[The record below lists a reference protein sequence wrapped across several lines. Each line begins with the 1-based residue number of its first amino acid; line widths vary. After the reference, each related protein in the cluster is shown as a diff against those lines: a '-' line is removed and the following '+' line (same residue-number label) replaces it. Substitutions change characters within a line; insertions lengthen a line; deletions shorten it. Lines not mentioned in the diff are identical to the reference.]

1 MRIELIPSA
10 RRLIRSLRDIGYEFE
25 EAVADIVDNSIEAEA
40 TTININ
46 LNFDGEE
53 SFLLISD
60 NGVGMTSSQIQEAL
74 RFGSERNYAKD
85 DLGRFGLGLKTASL
99 SQCEK
104 LTVSSRKGEERAR
117 INSFCWDLE
126 HIEIFNRW
134 EILKVTSDCLK
145 DEVRSHLKNTTGTV
159 VTWEKLGRL
168 MGFKY
173 PDGEHAKKQSISMI
187 EGLKSHLGMVF
198 HKFLSGEVRNKRIA
212 IYVNNEK
219 VLPWDPF
226 ARGESET
233 KIISSQSIPIEYG
246 NKSFNVKIEPFILP
260 PQALFSSPRAHQ
272 IAGGL
277 GKWNKQQG
285 FYIYRANRIIQAGG
299 WCGLRTSDEHT
310 KLIRM
315 ALYIPPE
322 VDELFKVNVAKKH
335 ASLPRDLKLNLLELI
350 APIILIGQIRYR
362 ESSTQNEVG
371 KSQFNELD
379 EKSQRNEHFKN
390 ILELLSVP
398 TNIKNNLV
406 KILKELVDVA
416 TSQEALLLNNL
427 FMKLI
432 EKKNEADSSSKRNA
446 LE

>member
-25 EAVADIVDNSIEAEA
+25 EAVADIVDNSIEAES

-126 HIEIFNRW
+126 HIELFNRW
-134 EILKVTSDCLK
+134 EILKVSSDCLK
-145 DEVRSHLKNTTGTV
+145 DEVRSHLQNTTGTV

-168 MGFKY
+168 MGYRY

-226 ARGESET
+226 ARGESDT
-233 KIISSQSIPIEYG
+233 QIIPLQNIPIEYDD
-246 NKSFNVKIEPFILP
+246 KSFNVKIEPFILP

-272 IAGGL
+272 IAGGP

-315 ALYIPPE
+315 AIYIPLG

-335 ASLPRDLKLNLLELI
+335 ASLPRDLKLNLMEI
-350 APIILIGQIRYR
+350 ISPIILMGQARYR
-362 ESSTQNEVG
+362 ESSVQNEVS
-371 KSQFNELD
+371 KSNLNELH
-379 EKSQRNEHFKN
+379 EKYQRNEFIKT
-390 ILELLSVP
+390 ILEPLSAPANVK
-398 TNIKNNLV
+398 KNLA
-406 KILKELVDVA
+406 KILSELVEIA
-416 TSQEALLLNNL
+416 TSQEVLLLDNL
-427 FMKLI
+427 LMKFI
-432 EKKNEADSSSKRNA
+432 EKNKDKNLMASAN
-446 LE
+446 